1 MNVISALNNRE
12 IATAIWLMIAFLW
25 ALSIS
30 GVRRSIRD
38 LLKIFFGKKII
49 VPFVVMLLYILL
61 MVIIFKKV
69 GFWDTSATKDT
80 ILWTFGTAFAT
91 FFSLNKAAENENYFK
106 NVILD
111 NIKFILIL
119 EFIVNLYS
127 FNLAIELVV
136 IPIVSLIVMLNAYA
150 ELKPEYKQVKTLLD
164 YALGLFGLFLLIF
177 TFRELVIDF
186 QNFATLKN
194 FRDFFLPPL
203 FSIVFLPFLYLMA
216 LYMQYES
223 LFTRIDFANKNSD
236 LAKYAKR
243 KILLACHVNLSI
255 LNKFSKSAGY
265 PKVNSKDDVLAL
277 MKKAKEK

>member
-1 MNVISALNNRE
+1 
-12 IATAIWLMIAFLW
+12 MIAFLW

-30 GVRRSIRD
+30 SVRHSIPD

-49 VPFVVMLLYILL
+49 VPFVVMLLYIFL
-61 MVIIFKKV
+61 MVIIFKEV
-69 GFWDTSATKDT
+69 GFWDISATKDT
-80 ILWTFGTAFAT
+80 ILWTMGTAFAT
-91 FFSLNKAAENENYFK
+91 FFNLNKVAGDENHFK
-106 NVILD
+106 NAILD

-136 IPIVSLIVMLNAYA
+136 IPIVSFIVMTNAYA
-150 ELKPEYKQVKTLLD
+150 GLKPEYKQVKTLLD
-164 YALGLFGLFLLIF
+164 YALGLFGLFLIAF
-177 TFRELVIDF
+177 TFRELVVDF

-194 FRDFFLPPL
+194 LRDFFLPPL
-203 FSIVFLPFLYLMA
+203 FSIVFLPFVYLMA

-243 KILLACHVNLSI
+243 KIFTTCHVNLSK
-255 LNKFSKSAGY
+255 LNKLSKNAGF
-265 PKVNSKDDVLAL
+265 PRVNSKDDVLAL